1 MLIIEAGPNSV
12 QWSFTGK
19 STATRK
25 SNRLQYEDAKAIAR
39 IEPAISKLGVWGI
52 TKLGEIVR
60 GQHDTIV
67 ADSAKKEQ
75 QRLLGENPP
84 EPAEEGIRGP
94 AGLD

>member
-1 MLIIEAGPNSV
+1 MAKIIRRRTARTLTPIEIEAK
-12 QWSFTGK
+12 Q
-19 STATRK
+19 
-25 SNRLQYEDAKAIAR
+25 QYEDAKAIAR